1 MIQTASYTDP
11 GGRPGNEDTVRQAAR
26 EGGRLCVLVADGLVS
41 EQGPREEIFPKILA
55 NTQPGCAFVGEE
67 GQA

>member
-1 MIQTASYTDP
+1 M
-11 GGRPGNEDTVRQAAR
+11 
-26 EGGRLCVLVADGLVS
+26 LVADGLVS